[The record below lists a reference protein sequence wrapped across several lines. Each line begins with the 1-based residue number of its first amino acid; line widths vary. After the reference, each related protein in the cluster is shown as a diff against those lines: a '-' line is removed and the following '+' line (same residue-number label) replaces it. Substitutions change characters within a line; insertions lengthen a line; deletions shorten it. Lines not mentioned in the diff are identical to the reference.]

1 LLPSGFFMT
10 ENSQEPLAIG
20 WTTFEK
26 LEEAQSCA
34 KALIAA
40 NLAFCVQVESPVQ
53 SFYEWEGN
61 VEESRE
67 YPVRIKYVA
76 AMDEKIQKWLRKNHP
91 YETPQWI
98 AIKACT
104 TLPEYHCW
112 TLQNFHPPV
121 SQAKNK
127 G

>member
-1 LLPSGFFMT
+1 M
-10 ENSQEPLAIG
+10 QEPPQQELAIG

-26 LEEAQSCA
+26 QKDAQACA
-34 KALIAA
+34 KALIEA

-53 SFYEWEGN
+53 SFYEWEGK
-61 VEESRE
+61 VEESQE
-67 YPVRIKYVA
+67 FPVRIKYVA
-76 AMDEKIQKWLRKNHP
+76 AREDQLQTWLRKNHP

-112 TLQNFHPPV
+112 SLQNFLSP
-121 SQAKNK
+121 SLEAKNK

>member
-1 LLPSGFFMT
+1 MQNTPT
-10 ENSQEPLAIG
+10 EPLAIG

-26 LEEAQSCA
+26 LEEAQACA
-34 KALIAA
+34 KSLIEE
-40 NLAFCVQVESPVQ
+40 NLAFCVQVESPVL
-53 SFYEWEGN
+53 SFYRWKEK
-61 VEESRE
+61 VENGEE
-67 YPVRIKYVA
+67 YPVRIKYVQ
-76 AMDEKIQKWLRKNHP
+76 AMDEKIQEWLHKNHP

-112 TLQNFHPPV
+112 SLQNFQPPLSGGKFV
-121 SQAKNK
+121 K